1 MGNFLWEST
10 PYMKSSNRST
20 QPGLLLCG
28 LASGEIS
35 TGWSVTNVGWI
46 RCCSTS
52 ASNTSA
58 CSKRWYQ
65 MSTLPADLR
74 LPGKGLGTS
83 PGKACCQKAALG
95 TFCQAHHWVLV
106 LQTSLTW
113 CLARVSCWVHA
124 YSDKTLTRAHR

>member
-1 MGNFLWEST
+1 MGKFLCEGA

-46 RCCSTS
+46 RSCSTS

-58 CSKRWYQ
+58 FSKRWYQ

-74 LPGKGLGTS
+74 FPGKGLGTS
-83 PGKACCQKAALG
+83 PEKHAARKQRCVRYVRLNTG
-95 TFCQAHHWVLV
+95 C
-106 LQTSLTW
+106 
-113 CLARVSCWVHA
+113 
-124 YSDKTLTRAHR
+124 